1 MGKKDLYQSDFY
13 ENHKRFSDVFNG
25 VLFGGQEVMKPEELE
40 EADSVMVSLAKD
52 DGRKKVIC
60 DKVRKWKGKYVS
72 IMVLENQSYVDYQM
86 VLRAMRT
93 ELLGYERQQRKAFEE
108 AKTRGIQFDGHEYLS
123 RMKREQKFIPVI
135 TLVLYMGTAGRWDGA
150 RSLHELLEL
159 EDGLKPFVS
168 NYKLNLYDYHEH
180 QDFSIFKTEN
190 RALFETLSCANDE
203 SRMEEALKR
212 HPDWYSALDEE
223 SAKAIFGITGIRINL
238 ETIREVTE
246 KGKEVFNVC
255 KAFDDHMERGR
266 REGKKEGR
274 AEGRKEGRIEGKKEA
289 VKSLMRNLSVSL
301 EQAMELLGISEEER
315 DKYLSVD

>member
-52 DGRKKVIC
+52 GTRKKVIC

-108 AKTRGIQFDGHEYLS
+108 AKTRGNQIDGHEYLS
-123 RMKREQKFIPVI
+123 RMKREQKFIPV
-135 TLVLYMGTAGRWDGA
+135 
-150 RSLHELLEL
+150 
-159 EDGLKPFVS
+159 
-168 NYKLNLYDYHEH
+168 
-180 QDFSIFKTEN
+180 
-190 RALFETLSCANDE
+190 
-203 SRMEEALKR
+203 
-212 HPDWYSALDEE
+212 PDWYSALDEE

-238 ETIREVTE
+238 ETI
-246 KGKEVFNVC
+246 
-255 KAFDDHMERGR
+255 
-266 REGKKEGR
+266 
-274 AEGRKEGRIEGKKEA
+274 
-289 VKSLMRNLSVSL
+289 
-301 EQAMELLGISEEER
+301 
-315 DKYLSVD
+315 